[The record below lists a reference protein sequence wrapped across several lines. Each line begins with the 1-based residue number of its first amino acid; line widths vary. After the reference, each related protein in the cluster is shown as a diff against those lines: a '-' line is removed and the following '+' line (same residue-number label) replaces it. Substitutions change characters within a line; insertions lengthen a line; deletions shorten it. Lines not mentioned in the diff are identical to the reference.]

1 MNRIITILILVWL
14 CSCNDSIKNNSA
26 SDNLS
31 IEEVKPITLDNKIE
45 EKENRILDG
54 KWKLIKVNAPWDIE
68 TTLPENE
75 IWNFE
80 TKGLMK
86 VYKNDSKVKSIEYE
100 IKRTLSGFSS
110 DSIWVIQ
117 ANFQDSRIST
127 DLEIW
132 IKENKMELIDQCDDC
147 YSFEFER

>member
-1 MNRIITILILVWL
+1 M
-14 CSCNDSIKNNSA
+14 
-26 SDNLS
+26 
-31 IEEVKPITLDNKIE
+31 KPITLDNKIE